1 MADRF
6 KVITIMQAM
15 HYLLRLTVRRPV
27 HVFRMLD
34 ITVLVFEEYA
44 TPGGDD

>member
-1 MADRF
+1 
-6 KVITIMQAM
+6 M
-15 HYLLRLTVRRPV
+15 HYLLRLTVRRLV

-44 TPGGDD
+44 TPAEMINLALN